1 MNNETTR
8 LSLSDI
14 EKAEETGRE
23 MIEKGAVRPLKTAG
37 SIFIDLCAEIRACWA
52 ELEGARKQLRTQF
65 EQRQFVGEMIENMP
79 MNRLIAENELL
90 RKIAIAAAEQ
100 IAARPQLETPL
111 LEAVEAWQKSNR
123 DSA

>member
-52 ELEGARKQLRTQF
+52 ELE
-65 EQRQFVGEMIENMP
+65 
-79 MNRLIAENELL
+79 LL
-90 RKIAIAAAEQ
+90 RSIAIAAAEQ